1 MDTISVYPQK
11 LSVFRFTILRKL
23 ALECSYFQAKEN
35 LGFVI
40 ISEIV
45 SVIFRTIFVI
55 KVIFVR
61 FFKVFILFLKI
72 FN

>member
-1 MDTISVYPQK
+1 MTLK
-11 LSVFRFTILRKL
+11 KL

>member
-40 ISEIV
+40 MPKVESM
-45 SVIFRTIFVI
+45 IF
-55 KVIFVR
+55 
-61 FFKVFILFLKI
+61 FIGI
-72 FN
+72 

>member
-1 MDTISVYPQK
+1 MTLK
-11 LSVFRFTILRKL
+11 KL

-61 FFKVFILFLKI
+61 FFLGFYIGLKNI
-72 FN
+72 

>member
-45 SVIFRTIFVI
+45 SVIFRAVFVI
-55 KVIFVR
+55 KIIFKLNFLR
-61 FFKVFILFLKI
+61 FL
-72 FN
+72 